1 MIFIIDGTGETAD
14 KTYMADMSRG
24 FCYQLYL
31 KLGRQAEYMRGPRVD
46 GLNTFDIADEMLE
59 KIMNYYH
66 TGTTG
71 PMFIDPN
78 NRPKDQKLDDIFLAG
93 HSRGGCAVIYI
104 AQKLKE
110 KGIKVKAMFLFD
122 AVARTH
128 RGVPIVG
135 EDFDEIPDNVEKCYH
150 AIRDRTLVDYYKKP
164 LQLLT
169 NRCQKVLPT
178 ANGVVIFTNT
188 TTGVCRDLPA
198 LIEKDSKN
206 KSLTRTEFVAGEKTF
221 DFGNCGTKPHN
232 DSRLDKKEFKGH
244 HGTMG
249 GAITAT
255 SPLKEQKILAPND
268 KDLTFLQ
275 EMALKEVDHWM
286 TANLLK
292 HGILIDGIIHHYL
305 PDYALRYT
313 KSANSTVC

>member
-104 AQKLKE
+104 AQKLK
-110 KGIKVKAMFLFD
+110 D
-122 AVARTH
+122 
-128 RGVPIVG
+128 
-135 EDFDEIPDNVEKCYH
+135 
-150 AIRDRTLVDYYKKP
+150 
-164 LQLLT
+164 
-169 NRCQKVLPT
+169 
-178 ANGVVIFTNT
+178 
-188 TTGVCRDLPA
+188 
-198 LIEKDSKN
+198 
-206 KSLTRTEFVAGEKTF
+206 
-221 DFGNCGTKPHN
+221 
-232 DSRLDKKEFKGH
+232 
-244 HGTMG
+244 
-249 GAITAT
+249 
-255 SPLKEQKILAPND
+255 
-268 KDLTFLQ
+268 
-275 EMALKEVDHWM
+275 
-286 TANLLK
+286 
-292 HGILIDGIIHHYL
+292 
-305 PDYALRYT
+305 
-313 KSANSTVC
+313 